1 MINERLILN
10 FNIKHQIYLFYLTPL
25 FFLIGRASIDLVIT
39 YIGLN
44 FFIYRIL
51 FEKDYSIIK
60 NKIFQISL
68 FFCCVLILI
77 SFFSSNFNISIF
89 KSVSYLRFILF
100 FGATTYLI
108 RSHYFKLNHFYYVIG
123 VCLIFINI
131 DILVQY
137 LFGYDLFGYEA
148 VKSGV
153 NSFRYSG
160 FFGNEFVAGNYI
172 LKFTLIFTI
181 ITILKS
187 KELYKKYISEF
198 FIILSIIIILIT
210 GERMAFISV
219 LYSFFFIFIFI
230 SKIRYYSLV
239 IGILIIT
246 LVGGIIIFDKGVS
259 DRITSIPQQL
269 LFKKNDEYHN
279 PHLNL
284 FKQSIEIFKNNKVF
298 GTGIKTFREACN
310 LNENLIT
317 LSHDGSKINYCSN
330 HPHNYYFEFLSET
343 GLLGF
348 LAFLLLVFSL
358 LYFSGFTKEY
368 SNNQKLSFLC
378 LLVFLFPISTT
389 GSFFTNINGC
399 YFWFLISLININLVD
414 EKT

>member
-1 MINERLILN
+1 M
-10 FNIKHQIYLFYLTPL
+10 
-25 FFLIGRASIDLVIT
+25 
-39 YIGLN
+39 
-44 FFIYRIL
+44 
-51 FEKDYSIIK
+51 
-60 NKIFQISL
+60 
-68 FFCCVLILI
+68 
-77 SFFSSNFNISIF
+77 
-89 KSVSYLRFILF
+89 
-100 FGATTYLI
+100 
-108 RSHYFKLNHFYYVIG
+108 
-123 VCLIFINI
+123 
-131 DILVQY
+131 
-137 LFGYDLFGYEA
+137 
-148 VKSGV
+148 
-153 NSFRYSG
+153 
-160 FFGNEFVAGNYI
+160 
-172 LKFTLIFTI
+172 
-181 ITILKS
+181 
-187 KELYKKYISEF
+187 
-198 FIILSIIIILIT
+198 IT

-284 FKQSIEIFKNNKVF
+284 FKQSIEIFKNNKIF
-298 GTGIKTFREACN
+298 GTGIKTFREVCN

-389 GSFFTNINGC
+389 GSF
-399 YFWFLISLININLVD
+399 Y
-414 EKT
+414 KY